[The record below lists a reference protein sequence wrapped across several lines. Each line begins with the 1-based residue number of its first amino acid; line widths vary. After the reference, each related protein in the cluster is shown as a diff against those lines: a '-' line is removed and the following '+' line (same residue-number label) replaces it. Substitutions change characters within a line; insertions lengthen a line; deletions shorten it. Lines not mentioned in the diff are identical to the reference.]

1 MNKYILIV
9 WKSIDRPMKK
19 YFKDIITIVWKD
31 ILSEFRTKEM
41 FSSMFLLAVLILIIF
56 TFSIDLIKV
65 KSIDVAPGILWVAF
79 IFAGTIGLNRSFLNE
94 KENDC
99 LLGIMATPI
108 DRSAIY
114 LGKMIG
120 NFIFMTI
127 MEIFIFPVFVIFFN
141 LSFLSIKEIYLIA
154 FMGTLGFA
162 ALGTLLSAMS
172 ASFKTREIMLPILL
186 YPLIVPVIIAAVK
199 ATGALLH
206 GKPLESVMMWL
217 KLLLAFDII
226 FLIVSFI
233 VFEYVIEE

>member
-9 WKSIDRPMKK
+9 WKSIDRLMKK
-19 YFKDIITIVWKD
+19 YFKDIIAIVWKD

-41 FSSMFLLAVLILIIF
+41 FSSMFLLAVPILIIF

-65 KSIDVAPGILWVAF
+65 KSLDVAPGILWVAF
-79 IFAGTIGLNRSFLNE
+79 IFSGTIGLNRSFLNE

-127 MEIFIFPVFVIFFN
+127 MEIFLFPVFVI
-141 LSFLSIKEIYLIA
+141 LFL
-154 FMGTLGFA
+154 
-162 ALGTLLSAMS
+162 
-172 ASFKTREIMLPILL
+172 
-186 YPLIVPVIIAAVK
+186 
-199 ATGALLH
+199 
-206 GKPLESVMMWL
+206 
-217 KLLLAFDII
+217 D
-226 FLIVSFI
+226 
-233 VFEYVIEE
+233 